1 MNCDRLAPWY
11 RLLEYG
17 ALGRALERRRTEFLE
32 QVGDCRRALL
42 LGDGDGRFA
51 AALVTRHREVRVV
64 SVEQSEGMLRC
75 ARRRLDALSIA
86 AAERAQFVQ
95 ADVGVWLRNLSSTAA
110 SGEGSQA
117 PFDLVATHFF
127 FDCFSA
133 AELAPLIAVITARTS
148 PGACWLVSEFRQPAG
163 RGWPAWHAWVWL
175 RVLYAFFRMTTGL
188 RVARLAD
195 HRPLLAAQGFVLERE
210 ITARA
215 GLLAS
220 ESWRRRE

>member
-64 SVEQSEGMLRC
+64 SVEQSAGMLRC
-75 ARRRLDALSIA
+75 ARRRLDALPIA
-86 AAERAQFVQ
+86 AAERAQFLQ
-95 ADVGVWLRNLSSTAA
+95 ADVGAWLRSPPMA
-110 SGEGSQA
+110 SPESQA

-133 AELAPLIAVITARTS
+133 ADLAPLIAAIAARTS

-175 RVLYAFFRMTTGL
+175 RVLYAFFRMATGL

-215 GLLAS
+215 GMLVS
-220 ESWRRRE
+220 ELWRRR